1 MNKLLKNWRT
11 VLVTLVVAVSLIL
24 LAKVS
29 PVKIFTLATPST
41 TVSQE
46 QQIASITDS
55 HDIPM
60 EFTSLPE
67 TLSTDSNQ
75 ALAKALNDYIPYV
88 MRKHGTPGLI
98 MAVGRDGKMIY
109 EAAFGY
115 KDIVNQQPMTTDTTF
130 FTGSMA
136 KTYIAIAALQLVEQG
151 VMDLNAPVN
160 TYLNAFQISNPLGE
174 REVTLYD
181 LLTHRSGL
189 SSNVGGGLTSDFD
202 NVRSLEDVLAGVYS
216 NEHEFNDTFHRSQ
229 LLTWSAKVGEKWQY
243 SNTGTATIGYLVE
256 TMNPEGF
263 DLETYMQRKVFE
275 PLDMENTQHPPLITP
290 ENVRTDLWNKHSLGN
305 QRFGPFLVSDK
316 HKVGP
321 EAPAG
326 GIITTVADFIRVPM
340 AYLNGGELDG
350 GRILNPETVKASIT
364 SQIKIEAGY
373 HQGLMWKLSGVDD
386 GADFRFWHPGG
397 APYGHTNVFGGWP
410 ELGLSSVVHTNSWP
424 ITSSRYEDIHQV
436 EDFLVRWIKEEQA
449 LGKLPEFRSWAWKT
463 SYVMGI
469 LSAEAM
475 NGFGSLKKAETT
487 QAVIEQM
494 AAGAIYQLARPG
506 DKAPWDAEGFQAG
519 VLDALPAEGEL
530 TVDSLRAFVTS
541 GQMQVS
547 QGDFMEIYK
556 SLGGKASLIP
566 SFFEA

>member
-1 MNKLLKNWRT
+1 MMNKLLKNWRT

-275 PLDMENTQHPPLITP
+275 PLDMENTQHPPL
-290 ENVRTDLWNKHSLGN
+290 D
-305 QRFGPFLVSDK
+305 
-316 HKVGP
+316 
-321 EAPAG
+321 
-326 GIITTVADFIRVPM
+326 
-340 AYLNGGELDG
+340 
-350 GRILNPETVKASIT
+350 
-364 SQIKIEAGY
+364 
-373 HQGLMWKLSGVDD
+373 
-386 GADFRFWHPGG
+386 
-397 APYGHTNVFGGWP
+397 HT
-410 ELGLSSVVHTNSWP
+410 
-424 ITSSRYEDIHQV
+424 
-436 EDFLVRWIKEEQA
+436 
-449 LGKLPEFRSWAWKT
+449 
-463 SYVMGI
+463 
-469 LSAEAM
+469 
-475 NGFGSLKKAETT
+475 
-487 QAVIEQM
+487 
-494 AAGAIYQLARPG
+494 
-506 DKAPWDAEGFQAG
+506 
-519 VLDALPAEGEL
+519 
-530 TVDSLRAFVTS
+530 
-541 GQMQVS
+541 
-547 QGDFMEIYK
+547 
-556 SLGGKASLIP
+556 
-566 SFFEA
+566 